1 MDKYITGSK
10 VGILLLCAL
19 LMSACSTN
27 ATTTQSEAAAGTV
40 AASGTTI
47 TQNGAATGV
56 QLASAKLS
64 DLVTFDEE
72 DSNTTWTADQSTE
85 IALAGTSALVD
96 GTGAE
101 SKDGS
106 VTITAAGTYVLSG
119 KLSDGQ
125 IVVNNQ
131 DEGAVHLVLNGVNIT
146 NSDSAAIDIK
156 EAGKVIIT
164 LEDGTENSVSDGA
177 TYVYAD
183 ETTDEPSAA
192 IFSKADLTINGT
204 GKLSVSA
211 NYNDGITSKDDLK
224 IMGGTIEIKAADD
237 GIVGKDLVAV
247 QDGNISITAE
257 GDGMKSTNDT
267 ETDKGFIAI
276 AAGTFDITA
285 GNDGIQA
292 ETSLVIEGGTYT
304 LVTGGGNEKGEVKTG
319 DQGQGMGMRGG
330 RGQGT
335 GDQAPGTTGT
345 TGTSTSETKPETMP
359 ETKPEIPTT
368 EASTTTTTATTTE
381 SEIPSTKGLKAG
393 GDISVNNGTFTIDSA
408 DDAVHSNSN
417 IAIADGEFNIK
428 TGDDGIHADALVA
441 ISGGKIDITKSYE
454 GIEGANIE
462 ISGGEAHVV
471 ASDDGVNVA
480 GGNDEAT
487 VGGGPQEQD
496 QFSDSASNMLT
507 ISGGTLTV
515 DASGDGL
522 DSNGSIT
529 MSGGTVIVNGPTNSG
544 NGALDFDGSFE
555 QSGGTLV
562 AAGSSGMAQAPS
574 DTSSQHAVSM
584 TFPQTQ
590 EAGTLVHLEDSEGN
604 SILTFAPSKS
614 YQTVVISSPDLKDGG
629 SYTLYSGGTSTGSEA
644 NGLYTDGEYTGG
656 TKVVAFE
663 ITSSVTWLNESGV
676 TTANTNQGPGGG
688 GGGNRRP

>member
-27 ATTTQSEAAAGTV
+27 STTTQSEAAGTA

-64 DLVTFDEE
+64 DLVTLDEE

-131 DEGAVHLVLNGVNIT
+131 DEGSVHLVLNGVNIT

-292 ETSLVIEGGTYT
+292 ETSLVIDGGTYT

-335 GDQAPGTTGT
+335 G
-345 TGTSTSETKPETMP
+345 
-359 ETKPEIPTT
+359 
-368 EASTTTTTATTTE
+368 
-381 SEIPSTKGLKAG
+381 
-393 GDISVNNGTFTIDSA
+393 
-408 DDAVHSNSN
+408 
-417 IAIADGEFNIK
+417 IK
-428 TGDDGIHADALVA
+428 H
-441 ISGGKIDITKSYE
+441 
-454 GIEGANIE
+454 
-462 ISGGEAHVV
+462 
-471 ASDDGVNVA
+471 
-480 GGNDEAT
+480 
-487 VGGGPQEQD
+487 QEQ
-496 QFSDSASNMLT
+496 Q
-507 ISGGTLTV
+507 
-515 DASGDGL
+515 
-522 DSNGSIT
+522 
-529 MSGGTVIVNGPTNSG
+529 
-544 NGALDFDGSFE
+544 E
-555 QSGGTLV
+555 
-562 AAGSSGMAQAPS
+562 
-574 DTSSQHAVSM
+574 
-584 TFPQTQ
+584 PQYLKQ
-590 EAGTLVHLEDSEGN
+590 N
-604 SILTFAPSKS
+604 QRRCQKQNRR
-614 YQTVVISSPDLKDGG
+614 YQQRKHQQRQQRQQLQNRKHQVLKD
-629 SYTLYSGGTSTGSEA
+629 
-644 NGLYTDGEYTGG
+644 
-656 TKVVAFE
+656 
-663 ITSSVTWLNESGV
+663 
-676 TTANTNQGPGGG
+676 
-688 GGGNRRP
+688 

>member
-1 MDKYITGSK
+1 MKNYITVSK
-10 VGILLLCAL
+10 IGVLLLCAG
-19 LMSACSTN
+19 LMSACSNNNKTV
-27 ATTTQSEAAAGTV
+27 QSETTSSELTSSQ
-40 AASGTTI
+40 SG
-47 TQNGAATGV
+47 ADSGV

-64 DLVTFDEE
+64 DLVTFDED
-72 DSNTTWTADQSTE
+72 DSNTSWTADQSTE

-131 DEGAVHLVLNGVNIT
+131 DEGIVHLVLNGVNIT

-183 ETTDEPSAA
+183 DTTDEPSAA

-224 IMGGTIEIKAADD
+224 IMNGTLEIQAADD

-247 QDGNISITAE
+247 QDGSISITAE

-267 ETDKGFIAI
+267 ETDKGFLAI
-276 AAGTFDITA
+276 AAGTFDIKA

-292 ETSLVIEGGTYT
+292 ETALVIDGGTYT
-304 LVTGGGNEKGEVKTG
+304 VVTGGGSENGEVKTG
-319 DQGQGMGMRGG
+319 DQGAGMGMRGD

-335 GDQAPGTTGT
+335 GGQAPGTSE
-345 TGTSTSETKPETMP
+345 TSTPATKPEA
-359 ETKPEIPTT
+359 KSEITTT
-368 EASTTTTTATTTE
+368 EAPTTTTTTE

-393 GDISVNNGTFTIDSA
+393 GDISVNNGTFNIDSA

-417 IAIADGEFNIK
+417 VAITDGEFNIK

-496 QFSDSASNMLT
+496 QFSDAAANVLT
-507 ISGGTLTV
+507 ISG
-515 DASGDGL
+515 
-522 DSNGSIT
+522 
-529 MSGGTVIVNGPTNSG
+529 
-544 NGALDFDGSFE
+544 E
-555 QSGGTLV
+555 
-562 AAGSSGMAQAPS
+562 
-574 DTSSQHAVSM
+574 H
-584 TFPQTQ
+584 
-590 EAGTLVHLEDSEGN
+590 
-604 SILTFAPSKS
+604 
-614 YQTVVISSPDLKDGG
+614 
-629 SYTLYSGGTSTGSEA
+629 
-644 NGLYTDGEYTGG
+644 
-656 TKVVAFE
+656 
-663 ITSSVTWLNESGV
+663 
-676 TTANTNQGPGGG
+676 
-688 GGGNRRP
+688 

>member
-1 MDKYITGSK
+1 MKNYITVSK
-10 VGILLLCAL
+10 VGILLLCAG
-19 LMSACSTN
+19 LMSACSN
-27 ATTTQSEAAAGTV
+27 NGTTVQSEAAAGNAV
-40 AASGTTI
+40 ASGTTA

-64 DLVTFDEE
+64 DLVTFDED
-72 DSNTTWTADQSTE
+72 DSNTSWTADQSTD
-85 IALAGTSALVD
+85 IALAGTSAVVD

-101 SKDGS
+101 SKDRS

-119 KLSDGQ
+119 KLNDGQ
-125 IVVNNQ
+125 IIVNNQ
-131 DEGAVHLVLNGVNIT
+131 DKGTVRLVLNGVDIN
-146 NSDSAAIDIK
+146 NSDSAAIYIQ
-156 EAGKVIIT
+156 EAGKVILT
-164 LEDGTENSVSDGA
+164 LEEGTENSVSDGA

-183 ETTDEPSAA
+183 DTTDEPSAA

-224 IMGGTIEIKAADD
+224 IMNGTLEIQAADD

-247 QDGNISITAE
+247 QDGSISITAE
-257 GDGMKSTNDT
+257 GDGVKSTNDT

-276 AAGTFDITA
+276 AAGTFDIKA

-292 ETSLVIEGGTYT
+292 ETSLVIDGGTYT
-304 LVTGGGNEKGEVKTG
+304 VVTGGGSVNGEVKTG
-319 DQGQGMGMRGG
+319 DQGAGMGMRGD

-335 GDQAPGTTGT
+335 GGQAPGTSE
-345 TGTSTSETKPETMP
+345 TSTPATKPETMP
-359 ETKPEIPTT
+359 ETPTQ
-368 EASTTTTTATTTE
+368 EASATSTTTTTAE
-381 SEIPSTKGLKAG
+381 SETASTKALKAG
-393 GDISVNNGTFTIDSA
+393 GDISINNGTFTIDSA
-408 DDAVHSNSN
+408 DDAIHSNSN
-417 IAIADGEFNIK
+417 VALTAGELHIQ

-454 GIEGANIE
+454 GIEGANIA
-462 ISGGEAHVV
+462 ISGGEANVV
-471 ASDDGVNVA
+471 SSDDGVNVA

-496 QFSDSASNMLT
+496 QFSDAAANVLT

-515 DASGDGL
+515 DATGDGL
-522 DSNGSIT
+522 DSNGSIV
-529 MSGGTVIVNGPTNSG
+529 MSGGTVIVNGPTNGG
-544 NGALDFDGSFE
+544 NGSLDYDGSFE
-555 QSGGTLV
+555 QSGGTLI

-574 DTSSQHAVSM
+574 DTSTQHAVSM

-590 EAGTLVHLEDSEGN
+590 KAGTLVHLEDSEGN
-604 SILTFAPSKS
+604 TILTFAPSKD
-614 YQTVVISSPDLKDGG
+614 YQSLVISSPDLKDGG

-644 NGLYTDGEYTGG
+644 NGLYTDGEYSGG
-656 TKVVAFE
+656 MKVVAFE

-688 GGGNRRP
+688 GRRNP

>member
-1 MDKYITGSK
+1 MKNYITVSK
-10 VGILLLCAL
+10 IGILLLCAG
-19 LMSACSTN
+19 LMSACSN
-27 ATTTQSEAAAGTV
+27 NNTTAQSEAT
-40 AASGTTI
+40 SSELTLS
-47 TQNGAATGV
+47 QSGAATEV
-56 QLASAKLS
+56 QLAGAKLS
-64 DLVTFDEE
+64 DLVTFDED
-72 DSNTTWTADQSTE
+72 DSNTSWTADQSTD
-85 IALAGTSALVD
+85 IALAGTSAVVE
-96 GTGAE
+96 GAGAE

-106 VTITAAGTYVLSG
+106 VAIIAAGTYVLSG

-131 DEGAVHLVLNGVNIT
+131 DDGIVHLVLNGVNIT
-146 NSDSAAIDIK
+146 DSDSAAIYIK

-183 ETTDEPSAA
+183 DTTDEPSAA

-224 IMGGTIEIKAADD
+224 IMSGILEIQAADD

-247 QDGNISITAE
+247 QDGSISITAE
-257 GDGMKSTNDT
+257 GDGIKSTNDT
-267 ETDKGFIAI
+267 ETDKGFIGI
-276 AAGTFDITA
+276 TAGTFDIQA

-292 ETSLVIEGGTYT
+292 ETALVIDGGTYT
-304 LVTGGGNEKGEVKTG
+304 LVTGGGNENGEVKTG
-319 DQGQGMGMRGG
+319 DPGAGMGMRGN

-335 GDQAPGTTGT
+335 GGQAPGTTD
-345 TGTSTSETKPETMP
+345 TSTSEAKPETMP
-359 ETKPEIPTT
+359 EASQQ
-368 EASTTTTTATTTE
+368 EASTTSTTAE
-381 SEIPSTKGLKAG
+381 SETVSTKGLKAG
-393 GDISVNNGTFTIDSA
+393 GDISVNNGTFNIDSA

-417 IAIADGEFNIK
+417 IAIAAGEFNIK

-454 GIEGANIE
+454 GIEGANIAM
-462 ISGGEAHVV
+462 SGGEAHVV
-471 ASDDGVNVA
+471 SSDDGVNVA
-480 GGNDEAT
+480 GGNDEVT

-496 QFSDSASNMLT
+496 QFSDAAANVLT

-515 DASGDGL
+515 DATGDGL
-522 DSNGSIT
+522 DSNGSIV

-544 NGALDFDGSFE
+544 NGALDYDGSFE
-555 QSGGTLV
+555 QSGGTLI
-562 AAGSSGMAQAPS
+562 AAGSSGMAQATS

-584 TFPQTQ
+584 TFPQIQ
-590 EAGTLVHLEDSEGN
+590 KAGALVHLEDSEGN
-604 SILTFAPSKS
+604 TILTFAPSKD
-614 YQTVVISSPDLKDGG
+614 YQSLVMSSPDLKDGG

-656 TKVVAFE
+656 TKVVTFE

-688 GGGNRRP
+688 GGGKGRP

>member
-1 MDKYITGSK
+1 MKNYITVSK
-10 VGILLLCAL
+10 IGILLLCAG
-19 LMSACSTN
+19 LMSACSN
-27 ATTTQSEAAAGTV
+27 NNTTAQSKNTSSELTSSQSG
-40 AASGTTI
+40 AAS
-47 TQNGAATGV
+47 GV

-72 DSNTTWTADQSTE
+72 DSVTAWTADQSTV
-85 IALAGTSALVD
+85 ISLAGTSAVVD

-119 KLSDGQ
+119 KLNDGQ
-125 IVVNNQ
+125 VIVNNQ
-131 DEGAVHLVLNGVNIT
+131 DEGTVRLVLNGVNIT
-146 NSDSAAIDIK
+146 DSDSAAMYIK

-177 TYVYAD
+177 TYVYTD
-183 ETTDEPSAA
+183 DTTDEPSAA

-237 GIVGKDLVAV
+237 GIVGKDLVAI
-247 QDGNISITAE
+247 QDGSISITAE
-257 GDGMKSTNDT
+257 GDGIKSTNDT

-276 AAGTFDITA
+276 AAGTFDIKA

-292 ETSLVIEGGTYT
+292 ETSLVIDGGTYSV
-304 LVTGGGNEKGEVKTG
+304 VTGGGSVNGEVKTG
-319 DQGQGMGMRGG
+319 EQGAGMGMRGD

-335 GDQAPGTTGT
+335 GGQAPGT
-345 TGTSTSETKPETMP
+345 SETPPAGTMP
-359 ETKPEIPTT
+359 ETPTQET
-368 EASTTTTTATTTE
+368 STTTTTE
-381 SEIPSTKGLKAG
+381 SETASTKGLKAG
-393 GDISVNNGTFTIDSA
+393 GDISINNGTFTIDSA

-417 IAIADGEFNIK
+417 VAIAAGELHIQS
-428 TGDDGIHADALVA
+428 GDDGVHADSLVA
-441 ISGGKIDITKSYE
+441 ISGGMIDITKSYE
-454 GIEGANIE
+454 GIEGANIA
-462 ISGGEAHVV
+462 IPGGEVHVV

-487 VGGGPQEQD
+487 VGGPQEQD
-496 QFSDSASNMLT
+496 QFSEAAANVLT

-515 DASGDGL
+515 DATGDGL
-522 DSNGSIT
+522 DSNGSIV
-529 MSGGTVIVNGPTNSG
+529 MSGGTVIVNGPTNGG
-544 NGALDFDGSFE
+544 NGSLDYDGSFE
-555 QSGGTLV
+555 QSGGTLI

-574 DTSSQHAVSM
+574 DTSSQHAISM

-590 EAGTLVHLEDSEGN
+590 KAGTLVHLEDSEGN
-604 SILTFAPSKS
+604 TILTFAPLKD
-614 YQTVVISSPDLKDGG
+614 YQSVVISSPELKDGG
-629 SYTLYSGGTSTGSEA
+629 SYTLYSGGTSSGSEA

-656 TKVVAFE
+656 TKVVAFG
-663 ITSSVTWLNESGV
+663 ISSSVTWLNESGV

-688 GGGNRRP
+688 AGKGRP

>member
-1 MDKYITGSK
+1 MKNYITVSK
-10 VGILLLCAL
+10 IGVLLLCAG
-19 LMSACSTN
+19 LMSACSNNNKTV
-27 ATTTQSEAAAGTV
+27 QSETTSSELTSSQ
-40 AASGTTI
+40 SG
-47 TQNGAATGV
+47 ADSGV

-64 DLVTFDEE
+64 DLVTFDED
-72 DSNTTWTADQSTE
+72 DSNTSWTADQSTE

-131 DEGAVHLVLNGVNIT
+131 DEGIVHLVLNGVNIT

-183 ETTDEPSAA
+183 DTTDEPSAA

-224 IMGGTIEIKAADD
+224 IMNGTLEIQAADD

-247 QDGNISITAE
+247 QDGSISITAE

-267 ETDKGFIAI
+267 ETDKGFLAI
-276 AAGTFDITA
+276 AAGTFDIKA

-292 ETSLVIEGGTYT
+292 ETVLVIDGGTYT
-304 LVTGGGNEKGEVKTG
+304 VVTGGGSENGEVKTG
-319 DQGQGMGMRGG
+319 DQGAGMGMRGD

-335 GDQAPGTTGT
+335 GGQAPGTSE
-345 TGTSTSETKPETMP
+345 TSTPATKPEA
-359 ETKPEIPTT
+359 KPEITTT
-368 EASTTTTTATTTE
+368 EAPTTTTTTE

-393 GDISVNNGTFTIDSA
+393 GDISVNNGTFNIDSA

-417 IAIADGEFNIK
+417 VAIADGEFNIK

-480 GGNDEAT
+480 GGNNEAT

-496 QFSDSASNMLT
+496 QFSDAAANVLT

-515 DASGDGL
+515 DATGDGL
-522 DSNGSIT
+522 DSNGSIV
-529 MSGGTVIVNGPTNSG
+529 MSGGTVIVNGPTNGG
-544 NGALDFDGSFE
+544 NGALDYDGSFE
-555 QSGGTLV
+555 QSGGILIAV
-562 AAGSSGMAQAPS
+562 GSSGMAQATS
-574 DTSSQHAVSM
+574 DTSNQHAVSM
-584 TFPQTQ
+584 TFPQIQ
-590 EAGTLVHLEDSEGN
+590 KAGTLVHLEDSEGN
-604 SILTFAPSKS
+604 TILTFAPSKD
-614 YQTVVISSPDLKDGG
+614 YQSLVMSSPDLKDGG

-688 GGGNRRP
+688 GGGGKGRP